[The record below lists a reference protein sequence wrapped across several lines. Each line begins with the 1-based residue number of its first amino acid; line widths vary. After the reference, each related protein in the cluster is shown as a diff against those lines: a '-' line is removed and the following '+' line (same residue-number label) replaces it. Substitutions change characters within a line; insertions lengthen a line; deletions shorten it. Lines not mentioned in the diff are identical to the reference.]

1 MKLEHKAR
9 VPLIGSVCIG
19 KEIKNEPRIFYRAC
33 MGHTCSMTKIPYL
46 FGFIANFTASHKIIL
61 LFSYR
66 LWISISM
73 FYSRSRQ
80 TWIAHKF
87 PELLARQ
94 FSVRYHQMRPKNYI
108 ISVRLCDV
116 ILLLTFFVNIRRS
129 ILKLRVLKWL
139 NGNCNWLVFA
149 MANWI
154 RVTGIC
160 SMGIG
165 GRGGNPRWEWDNCL
179 QACPINA

>member
-1 MKLEHKAR
+1 MYWKRNKKR
-9 VPLIGSVCIG
+9 T
-19 KEIKNEPRIFYRAC
+19 KNILTSGY
-33 MGHTCSMTKIPYL
+33 GHTCSMTKNPYL

-66 LWISISM
+66 LCISISM

-80 TWIAHKF
+80 TWIAHKL
-87 PELLARQ
+87 PELQARQ
-94 FSVRYHQMRPKNYI
+94 FSVRYHQMRPKYYI
-108 ISVRLCDV
+108 ISVRLYDV

-129 ILKLRVLKWL
+129 ILKLRVLKGL

-149 MANWI
+149 TANWI
-154 RVTGIC
+154 RVTWIC

-165 GRGGNPRWEWDNCL
+165 GKTWDGNGTIVL
-179 QACPINA
+179 KHVQSILS

>member
-1 MKLEHKAR
+1 
-9 VPLIGSVCIG
+9 
-19 KEIKNEPRIFYRAC
+19 
-33 MGHTCSMTKIPYL
+33 
-46 FGFIANFTASHKIIL
+46 
-61 LFSYR
+61 
-66 LWISISM
+66 M

-165 GRGGNPRWEWDNCL
+165 GGGGKSEMGMGQLSSSMSNQCL
-179 QACPINA
+179 ANTRSFKKVRKLLKVPIVHQFTTGTLECFTLPLPCGQRCLCKLRTAIQTTVKITCLCCS